1 MSESKPKERR
11 SFRRLSYLVDNRM
24 QLTMAFY
31 MLAVLVG
38 VAGLYLAALFLLP
51 GQGTIE
57 QLNAQETREVMLR
70 ANLIYFVLAACILFT
85 VIILVSHRVAGPA
98 FVVERALKGINTGN
112 LDQRLSLRKRDYLKT
127 MAAEVNTLAQSL
139 RDQQELLQDLD
150 RCLGEKDV
158 SAARELVQRLL
169 RDEPAKTPGE
179 PEAVEASEESVSA

>member
-1 MSESKPKERR
+1 MSDSKPQHRR

-31 MLAVLVG
+31 MLAVMVG

-98 FVVERALKGINTGN
+98 FVVERALKGMNAGN
-112 LDQRLSLRKRDYLKT
+112 FDQRLSLRKRDYLKT
-127 MAAEVNTLAQSL
+127 MAAEVNTLAQGL
-139 RDQQELLQDLD
+139 RDQQELLHDLD
-150 RCLGEKDV
+150 RCLGEQDV
-158 SAARELVQRLL
+158 PAARELVQRLL
-169 RDEPAKTPGE
+169 RDEPAKTPDE
-179 PEAVEASEESVSA
+179 PEVVEAEESVSA

>member
-1 MSESKPKERR
+1 MSDSQPKQRR
-11 SFRRLSYLVDNRM
+11 SFRRLSYLVNNRM

-31 MLAVLVG
+31 MLAVMVG

-98 FVVERALKGINTGN
+98 FVVERALKGINAGD
-112 LDQRLSLRKRDYLKT
+112 LEQRLSLRKRDYLKS
-127 MAAEVNTLAQSL
+127 MANEVNTLAQSL
-139 RDQQELLQDLD
+139 RERQELLGDLD
-150 RCLGEKDV
+150 RCLQEQDV
-158 SAARELVQRLL
+158 PAARELVQRMLSA
-169 RDEPAKTPGE
+169 EPAKPPSE
-179 PEAVEASEESVSA
+179 PKVVEAEESVSA